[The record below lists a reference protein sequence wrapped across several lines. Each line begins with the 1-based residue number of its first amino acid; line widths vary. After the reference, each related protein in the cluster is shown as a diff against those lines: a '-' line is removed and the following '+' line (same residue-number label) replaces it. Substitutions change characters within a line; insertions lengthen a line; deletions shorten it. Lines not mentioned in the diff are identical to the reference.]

1 MKYFSHWVSRNNNN
15 CTTFT
20 TGYMKN
26 MIVPDMFRN
35 KVQRVG
41 EGEEFTPTNFTPTIN
56 YKIF

>member
-1 MKYFSHWVSRNNNN
+1 
-15 CTTFT
+15 
-20 TGYMKN
+20 MKN